1 MVSTII
7 LLSTIIYTQAQ
18 YYPYYD
24 EYDKQYQDSSPYS
37 APSYQ
42 DTGSQLDT
50 TNLPL
55 LVIPF
60 LMLLA
65 MFLLFP
71 AYVTISSV
79 KRMALSAR
87 DTNTFNVDLLERI
100 HRMTTKY

>member
-24 EYDKQYQDSSPYS
+24 EYDKQYQDY
-37 APSYQ
+37 SYQ
-42 DTGSQLDT
+42 DNILAPSESQLST

-65 MFLLFP
+65 LFLLFP

-100 HRMTTKY
+100 HRMTTK